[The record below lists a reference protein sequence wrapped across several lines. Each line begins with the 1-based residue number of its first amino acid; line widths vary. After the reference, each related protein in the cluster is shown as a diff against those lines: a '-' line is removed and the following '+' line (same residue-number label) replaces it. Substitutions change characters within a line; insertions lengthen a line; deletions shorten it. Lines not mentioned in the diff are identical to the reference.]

1 MSKQDFQSP
10 VGIINEIISNNA
22 GRDPER
28 LAMKYAKMAQSPFIF
43 LRGACHLF
51 YDTLPDSP
59 LFRDAPLAWCCGDL
73 HFENYGSYKGDNRLV
88 YFDINDYD
96 EAALAPVTWDII
108 RLLTSIECGAD
119 ALNATHAEALAVS
132 QSCLDAYRN
141 ALIGGKPLWVERET
155 SGGLVNALLTTL
167 QERERSAFLD
177 KRTIRKGHRRSLILD
192 GVKALPASDAQK
204 NIVNGFMDKFA
215 SGQPRPKFFEVLDIG
230 RRIAGTG
237 SLGVERF
244 VVLVEGKG
252 SPDGNYLLDIKEA
265 KPSVLAP
272 HLARIGIKQ
281 PTWPDEAS
289 RVVSVQNR
297 MQAVDHAFL
306 QPVKLDGLPCI
317 LRGLQPSEDRVAI
330 GEWGKKLDRL
340 KEVVTTMG
348 RILAWDQLR
357 ASGRSGAA
365 NADQLIAFTQD
376 DDWMKEM
383 LNVATE
389 MTQTTQQQWKIFAE
403 AYKSQQF
410 ADHAR

>member
-1 MSKQDFQSP
+1 MSKQDIQSP

-28 LAMKYAKMAQSPFIF
+28 LAMKYTKMAQSPFIF

-51 YDTLPDSP
+51 YDALPDSP

-108 RLLTSIECGAD
+108 RLLTSIQCGAD
-119 ALNATHAEALAVS
+119 TLNATHAEALAVS
-132 QSCLDAYRN
+132 QTCLDAYRN
-141 ALIGGKPLWVERET
+141 ALLGGKPLWVEQET
-155 SGGLVNALLTTL
+155 SSGLVNALLTNL
-167 QERERSAFLD
+167 QKRERSAFLD

-192 GVKALPASDAQK
+192 GMKALPASDAQK
-204 NIVNGFMDKFA
+204 QLVIEFMDEYA
-215 SGQPRPKFFEVLDIG
+215 SKQSSPKFFEVLDIG

-265 KPSVLAP
+265 KPSALAP
-272 HLARIGIKQ
+272 HLARLGIKQ
-281 PTWPDEAS
+281 PTWLDEAS
-289 RVVSVQNR
+289 RVVSAQNR

-365 NADQLIAFTQD
+365 SADQLIAFAQHGN
-376 DDWMKEM
+376 WIKEM
-383 LNVATE
+383 LEVATT
-389 MTQTTQQQWKIFAE
+389 MTLTTQQQWKIFTEALSDGQLAE
-403 AYKSQQF
+403 HTS
-410 ADHAR
+410 